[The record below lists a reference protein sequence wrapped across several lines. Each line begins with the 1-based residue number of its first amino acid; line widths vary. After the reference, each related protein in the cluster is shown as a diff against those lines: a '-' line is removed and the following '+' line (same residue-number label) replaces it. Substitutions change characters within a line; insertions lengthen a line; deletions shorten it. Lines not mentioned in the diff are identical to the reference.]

1 MLDLYVEF
9 EQIIEQLNQR
19 GLEYAL
25 CGGLALAVYAAPRAT
40 VDIDLLVER
49 ASLDQIKAEL
59 RLLGYTIE
67 AIPMKFAGAE
77 IHRLS
82 KPDSDGD
89 VLSVDLLLVLPE
101 NEQAWREKATVQ
113 WEKNQLSI
121 VSPSGLILLKSF
133 RNSEQDQ
140 IDVRNLRDANPE
152 LR

>member
-9 EQIIEQLNQR
+9 EQIIGQLNQR
-19 GLEYAL
+19 GLDYAL

-67 AIPMKFAGAE
+67 ATPMKFAGAE

-82 KPDSDGD
+82 KADSDGD

-101 NEQAWREKATVQ
+101 NEQAWREKARVQ
-113 WEKNQLSI
+113 WENNQLSI